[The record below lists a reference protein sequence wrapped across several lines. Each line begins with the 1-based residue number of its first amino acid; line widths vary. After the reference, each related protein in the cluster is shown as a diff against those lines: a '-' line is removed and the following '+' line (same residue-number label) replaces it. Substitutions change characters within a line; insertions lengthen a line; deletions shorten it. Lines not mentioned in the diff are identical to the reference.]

1 MGKIS
6 DTKRSMAIGKR
17 KRMQAKMKK
26 MRALYQAA
34 NGESAKEAVLLKA
47 LSKNRNMSRNDFLG
61 IAPPKRVIREKAPAH
76 AVHAAGPK
84 TEKAPK
90 VEKKPVEKKVV

>member
-34 NGESAKEAVLLKA
+34 SGESAKEAILLKA
-47 LSKNRNMSRNDFLG
+47 LNKNRNMNRNDFLG
-61 IAPPKRVIREKAPAH
+61 ITPPKRVVREKAPAH
-76 AVHAAGPK
+76 PTHSTGPK
-84 TEKAPK
+84 AEKAPK
-90 VEKKPVEKKVV
+90 VEKKTSEKKVA